1 METYFLIGNFTIKY
15 TSSSGIHSF
24 SVNDEE
30 ANSSV
35 LDVPDEFLPEG
46 MSEDMETY
54 FLMGNFTSKYT
65 SCSGIHSLSV
75 NDEEANSSHD
85 EIHDG
90 MEINDSGQSN
100 NAKEK
105 NH

>member
-46 MSEDMETY
+46 MSEDMGTY
-54 FLMGNFTSKYT
+54 FLMDFTIEYT
-65 SCSGIHSLSV
+65 SSGGIHSLSV
-75 NDEEANSSHD
+75 NDEEANSSHV
-85 EIHDG
+85 ETHDG
-90 MEINDSGQSN
+90 MEITDSGQS